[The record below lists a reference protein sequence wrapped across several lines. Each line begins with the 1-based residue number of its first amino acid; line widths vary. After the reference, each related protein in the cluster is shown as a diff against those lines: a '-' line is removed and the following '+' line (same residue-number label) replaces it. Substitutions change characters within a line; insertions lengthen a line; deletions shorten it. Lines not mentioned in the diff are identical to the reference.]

1 MSRRCLPTAASLS
14 RHHLRFLQAIDRTR
28 GYPFALYIDRD
39 KRAAERLAERLSP
52 QFVRIC
58 EGGRSADLTDAGRAA
73 LLAWGQS

>member
-39 KRAAERLAERLSP
+39 KRAAERLSP